1 MNILM
6 ADDDEGDIIL
16 AEAGI
21 QSLDVRMDS
30 VQSGRALLERLA
42 GGDRPDLILLDI
54 NMPGLNGHETLA
66 AIRAEDAYADIPVV
80 MLTTSDADA
89 DIAMSHAKD
98 AFGYIHKPLTATNLE
113 PVLRA
118 VSGRTASPAT

>member
-16 AEAGI
+16 AKAGIRGLDVQMDAVRTGQALLDRLEAG
-21 QSLDVRMDS
+21 
-30 VQSGRALLERLA
+30 E
-42 GGDRPDLILLDI
+42 RPDLILLDI
-54 NMPGLNGHETLA
+54 NMPGLSGHGTLER
-66 AIRAEDAYADIPVV
+66 IRGNDDYDDIPVV

-89 DIAMSHAKD
+89 DIAMSHAKQ
-98 AFGYIHKPLTATNLE
+98 AFGYIHKPLRAANLE

-118 VSGRTASPAT
+118 IGGEDQQVAN